1 MQLVLGIIFLIES
14 VELLFSLKLY
24 HFIKGNSGVS
34 LDLVNHLITFLNY
47 NCLPLIPSQG
57 SVGASGDL
65 APLSHMTLSLMGIGK
80 STIS

>member
-1 MQLVLGIIFLIES
+1 MSLELVNQLV
-14 VELLFSLKLY
+14 
-24 HFIKGNSGVS
+24 
-34 LDLVNHLITFLNY
+34 TFLNN

-80 STIS
+80 VKYHSN